1 MDTKQLFISLSFAVI
16 TTMLINY
23 FIIDR
28 FFIKDTQEIK
38 SGQAFHVT
46 LPEQMNK
53 PLATEVNFLDEDIA
67 LFSKNQP
74 KITSIST
81 PYSDIA
87 FSSQGATIH
96 HVVCK
101 KVSGHVEKSLEII
114 TPTLNGTQRSFLVA
128 FDKDTPLDYELTA
141 QDYTDGVHTI
151 TYESESAL
159 GKVIK
164 QYKVYDS
171 SYVIDM
177 TLTINPY
184 TPVAPRII
192 FPAPQLAGLETT
204 DYYDL
209 ALVNNQKDSLQR
221 LKTSEIT
228 DKAFAQPTL
237 SGLAD
242 RYFVNALVKTSPTF
256 AQRSYFAATK
266 QEHSTH
272 ALLECIVEGP
282 EVSVPTTFT
291 LSWYCG
297 PKEYETLE
305 KSDVRLTE
313 LLDYGWFTL
322 IARPLLF
329 ALKFLYDFVHNFGL
343 AIIILTV
350 LMNLLLLPFTSRGE
364 KSIQKAT
371 DFSKKMQYIEQK
383 YKHDKERLAQE
394 KSELI
399 QKHGNFDA
407 LGCLSF
413 VLQTFF
419 FIGLNKVLSSSVELY
434 NAPFYG
440 WITDLSAKDPYYILP
455 LCVFVGI
462 VFPLFTK
469 LSGSKVDIR
478 QNAITFGMALLIGGL
493 MTTFS
498 AGLVL
503 FILTN
508 IVTRLAV
515 TETKKLFA

>member
-1 MDTKQLFISLSFAVI
+1 MDTKQLFISLSFALI

-28 FFIKDTQEIK
+28 FFTKDTHEIK

-46 LPEQMNK
+46 LPPQMNK

-74 KITSIST
+74 KITTIST
-81 PYSDIA
+81 PYTDIA
-87 FSSQGATIH
+87 FSSRGATIH

-101 KVSGHVEKSLEII
+101 KVSGQVEKSLEII
-114 TPTLNGTQRSFLVA
+114 TPSINGTQRSFLVA
-128 FDKDTPLDYELTA
+128 FENNTPLNYQITA
-141 QDYTDGVHTI
+141 QDYKDGVHTL
-151 TYESESAL
+151 TYESESLL
-159 GKVIK
+159 GKIVK
-164 QYKVYDS
+164 EYKIHDTR
-171 SYVIDM
+171 YVIDM
-177 TLTINPY
+177 TLTIDPIRS
-184 TPVAPRII
+184 VVPRII
-192 FPAPQLAGLETT
+192 FPAPQLGSTEKNS
-204 DYYDL
+204 YYDL

-221 LKTSEIT
+221 LKTSEIA
-228 DKAFAQPTL
+228 DKAFALPTL

-242 RYFVNALVKTSPTF
+242 RYFVNALVKSSPAF
-256 AQRSYFAATK
+256 AQRSYFVTTPL
-266 QEHSTH
+266 ENSTH
-272 ALLECIVEGP
+272 DLLECIVEGP
-282 EVSVPTTFT
+282 ELTAPTTFT

-297 PKEYETLE
+297 PKDFESLE
-305 KSDVRLTE
+305 QSDARLTE
-313 LLDYGWFTL
+313 LLDYGWFSL

-329 ALKFLYDFVHNFGL
+329 ALKFLYNFVHNFGL
-343 AIIILTV
+343 AIIILTI

-383 YKHDKERLAQE
+383 YKHDKDRLAQE

-413 VLQTFF
+413 VLQMVF
-419 FIGLNKVLSSSVELY
+419 FIGLNKVLTSSVELY

-440 WITDLSAKDPYYILP
+440 WITDLSAKDPYFILP
-455 LCVFVGI
+455 LCVFLGI
-462 VFPLFTK
+462 ILPVITK
-469 LSGSKVDIR
+469 FSGSKADIR
-478 QNAITFGMALLIGGL
+478 QNAITLMMALLIGGL
-493 MTTFS
+493 MTTLS

-508 IVTRLAV
+508 IATRLVV
-515 TETKKLFA
+515 TESKKLF